1 MKFWTFAIALNA
13 SILFFGCSSPF
24 SQKPSA
30 STPSQ
35 TASVP
40 DTSTLQT
47 AVKELQMLQTKVGSG
62 ITPKAYSELIT
73 QTVPVIQQVSG
84 EAEATSAV
92 KSAFTG
98 HQLALEYWQ
107 CSRLE
112 GYEKLR
118 QCRNKTLSAIFAKY
132 PDIEDQAKLAVNSQ
146 DISTISNELDEE
158 KILQAIWEK
167 TSADT
172 EVAGQSVSLNSSQ
185 QESPLLN

>member
-13 SILFFGCSSPF
+13 SIFFFGCSSPF
-24 SQKPSA
+24 SQKPSS

-73 QTVPVIQQVSG
+73 QTVPVIQQISG
-84 EAEATSAV
+84 EAEAATAA

-112 GYEKLR
+112 GYEKSL
-118 QCRNKTLSAIFAKY
+118 QCRKKALSAIFAKY
-132 PDIEDQAKLAVNSQ
+132 PDIEAQAKLSVNSK
-146 DISTISNELDEE
+146 DIATISTELDEE

-172 EVAGQSVSLNSSQ
+172 EVAGQAFSLNSPQ
-185 QESPLLN
+185 QETQL